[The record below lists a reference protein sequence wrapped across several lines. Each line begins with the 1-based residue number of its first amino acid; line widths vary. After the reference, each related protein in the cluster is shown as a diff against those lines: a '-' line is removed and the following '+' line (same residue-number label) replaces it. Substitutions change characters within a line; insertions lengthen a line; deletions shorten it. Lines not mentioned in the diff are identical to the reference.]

1 MSEAVI
7 SLEVP
12 AMTPD
17 QQASMLTLSQQ
28 AAPEE
33 ACGLVFSSGDCIGLP
48 NRASNRCTHFEIWPD
63 DVLTFLRSHGLLL
76 DEVRAVWHSHP
87 ISTSLPSPDD
97 RGVMERTQ
105 LPMFIV
111 GVTTRIIACYA
122 IDAQRQLLALAR
134 YEVHR

>member
-1 MSEAVI
+1 
-7 SLEVP
+7 
-12 AMTPD
+12 MTEQATLTYPTLSHD
-17 QQASMLTLSQQ
+17 QQTAMLAMSQQ

-33 ACGLVFSSGDCIGLP
+33 ACGLVFASGDCLSLP
-48 NRASNRCTHFEIWPD
+48 NRAPNPHTHFEIWPAD
-63 DVLTFLRSHGLLL
+63 ILDRLGLML

-97 RGVMERTQ
+97 RAVMERTK

-122 IDAQRQLLALAR
+122 LDAQRQLLTLAR